1 MVEMARLVEIVDEAE
16 ILDRDVQQSL
26 VSPRMYYLNRT
37 RQDGK
42 VYIGYIGKHLRN
54 TQTN

>member
-1 MVEMARLVEIVDEAE
+1 MARLVEIVDEAE